1 MEDEQTGEQ
10 SDYLARGN
18 YIVASLPREGTQH
31 SHGADVLRTTDL
43 CDDHSGPYH
52 VRETE
57 FRRGHACDL
66 AKDVEPTDDPTD
78 EGPVLA
84 RDELRRG
91 RVEAAAGGKR
101 RDDLGYGCS

>member
-1 MEDEQTGEQ
+1 MPTTGLQDNSTHGYQYRRDDGLHEAYQNSVEDEQTGEQ

-52 VRETE
+52 VRQT
-57 FRRGHACDL
+57 
-66 AKDVEPTDDPTD
+66 
-78 EGPVLA
+78 
-84 RDELRRG
+84 ELRR
-91 RVEAAAGGKR
+91 RESSN
-101 RDDLGYGCS
+101 LT